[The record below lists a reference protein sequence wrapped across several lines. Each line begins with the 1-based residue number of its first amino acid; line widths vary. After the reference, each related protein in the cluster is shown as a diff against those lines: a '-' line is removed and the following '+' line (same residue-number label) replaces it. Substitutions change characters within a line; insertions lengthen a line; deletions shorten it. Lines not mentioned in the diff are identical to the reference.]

1 MLHFSSWYIINSWDS
16 MAISGIDSTMTSM
29 DMWMRLHFT
38 AYIQKSDRSVI
49 RSFVRLLIRTRAHS
63 TPLTRWWMNKWKWMD
78 GEEGARAC
86 CRQFVFILSYHIIVI
101 TIVVS
106 TITKWIW
113 AHLLG
118 VSEIFYMF
126 DFCSMLVSIH
136 SLIHN
141 DDTQAETKVRQIERD
156 NNSISKINSKHNSGL
171 GTRFFNAC
179 HHTKKKKRN
188 TRNLYVRSKF
198 SYSIQMCYT
207 KRKMVDVSVKTDY
220 HHQTEFDFHLIYI
233 CSKYYENIIIH
244 RHTNCAYKRIF
255 FP

>member
-1 MLHFSSWYIINSWDS
+1 
-16 MAISGIDSTMTSM
+16 
-29 DMWMRLHFT
+29 
-38 AYIQKSDRSVI
+38 
-49 RSFVRLLIRTRAHS
+49 
-63 TPLTRWWMNKWKWMD
+63 MD

-141 DDTQAETKVRQIERD
+141 NDTQAETKVRQIERD
-156 NNSISKINSKHNSGL
+156 NNSISKINSNTHNPGH
-171 GTRFFNAC
+171 GTRFFNTC
-179 HHTKKKKRN
+179 HHTKRKRRRN
-188 TRNLYVRSKF
+188 TRNLF
-198 SYSIQMCYT
+198 I
-207 KRKMVDVSVKTDY
+207 
-220 HHQTEFDFHLIYI
+220 
-233 CSKYYENIIIH
+233 
-244 RHTNCAYKRIF
+244 
-255 FP
+255 

>member
-1 MLHFSSWYIINSWDS
+1 
-16 MAISGIDSTMTSM
+16 
-29 DMWMRLHFT
+29 
-38 AYIQKSDRSVI
+38 
-49 RSFVRLLIRTRAHS
+49 
-63 TPLTRWWMNKWKWMD
+63 MD

-156 NNSISKINSKHNSGL
+156 NNSVSKINSKHNSGH

-179 HHTKKKKRN
+179 HHTKKKKHAQ
-188 TRNLYVRSKF
+188 F
-198 SYSIQMCYT
+198 
-207 KRKMVDVSVKTDY
+207 
-220 HHQTEFDFHLIYI
+220 I
-233 CSKYYENIIIH
+233 CSKQI
-244 RHTNCAYKRIF
+244 
-255 FP
+255 